1 VDGRVH
7 PVRDAAERF
16 EANLAR
22 YASSHKLALNEAE
35 KLVTAVWRLFPNA
48 DRSSLGTDNRDV
60 TGMVGKVRK
69 DIEKV
74 AISGN
79 LRERMAFL

>member
-1 VDGRVH
+1 
-7 PVRDAAERF
+7 
-16 EANLAR
+16 
-22 YASSHKLALNEAE
+22 
-35 KLVTAVWRLFPNA
+35 VWKLFPNA